1 MRVGRAGMVGGG
13 GAIVVLLVT
22 LFLGQ
27 DAGSVLRSLLGQGT
41 SGPVSSGQPGQSSGL
56 SPDSDPDRELVEF
69 VSFVLDDVQDTWTE
83 LFREGGDW
91 SGGAQY
97 RRAKLVL
104 FTDRVESACG
114 FQSAAT
120 GPFYCPPDQKAYIDL
135 GFYREL
141 SRRFGAPGDFAQAYV
156 LAHEIAHH
164 VQNLTGVAERVHAEG
179 QRNPEDRNALSIR
192 QELQADC
199 LAGVWAHH
207 TEQRKVLERGDIEEG
222 LTAAAAIG
230 DDRLQ
235 RQAGGTVQPES
246 WTHGS
251 SAQRVRWFQR
261 GFQEGKPAACDTF
274 AVEEP

>member
-1 MRVGRAGMVGGG
+1 MVGGG
-13 GAIVVLLVT
+13 GAAIVVLLVT

-27 DAGSVLRSLLGQGT
+27 DAGSMLRSLLGQGT
-41 SGPVSSGQPGQSSGL
+41 PGPVSSGPPGQSAGL
-56 SPDSDPDRELVEF
+56 DPGSDPDREMVEF

-83 LFREGGDW
+83 LFRDNGDW
-91 SGGAQY
+91 SRGEQY

-120 GPFYCPPDQKAYIDL
+120 GPFYCPPDEKAYIDL

-156 LAHEIAHH
+156 IAHEIAHH
-164 VQNLTGVAERVHAEG
+164 VQNLTGVADRVHAEG

-207 TEQRKVLERGDIEEG
+207 TEQRNVLERGDIEEG

-261 GFQEGKPAACDTF
+261 GLQEGKPAACDTF
-274 AVEEP
+274 TVAEP